1 MLRVTRIEKKGTW
14 DGDGDDRIVLDYEY
28 RHRRRIA
35 LTSESGVEF
44 LLNLSAVPDLRDGD
58 GLLLSNGKTVRV
70 VAANEAIM
78 EISCADPIHLARVAW
93 HLGNRHLPTEIRG
106 NVLRI
111 RADHVIGDM
120 VEGLGAAWRPL
131 AVPFDPEKGAYAEGA
146 GHGHSHDHD
155 HDQDQDTGHV
165 HGPGCSHDHG
175 HDQGHVHGPGCAHDH
190 GHDHSHEHEQ
200 VHSWKPPK

>member
-14 DGDGDDRIVLDYEY
+14 NGDGDDRIVLDYEY

-44 LLNLSAVPDLRDGD
+44 LLNLTAVPDLRDGD
-58 GLLLSNGKTVRV
+58 GLLLSNGKTIRV

-78 EISCADPIHLARVAW
+78 EISCADPVHLARVAW

-120 VEGLGAAWRPL
+120 VEGLGATWRPL

-146 GHGHSHDHD
+146 GHGHAHDHD
-155 HDQDQDTGHV
+155 RDHGHV

-175 HDQGHVHGPGCAHDH
+175 HD
-190 GHDHSHEHEQ
+190 HSHEHEQ
-200 VHSWKPPK
+200 VHGWKPPK